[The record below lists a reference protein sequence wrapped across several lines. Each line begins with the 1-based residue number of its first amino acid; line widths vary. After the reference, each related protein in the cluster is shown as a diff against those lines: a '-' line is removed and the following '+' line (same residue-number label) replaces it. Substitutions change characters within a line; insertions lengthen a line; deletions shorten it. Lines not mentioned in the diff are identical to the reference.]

1 MRYVIRKFE
10 GNFWV
15 DVLEFNDMRELR
27 SSDVDQIVKEKVM
40 SGELPFFRVSVFCL
54 IQKLPN
60 GRERRVGK
68 DVVVDR
74 MGNFYGH

>member
-1 MRYVIRKFE
+1 MRYAIRKFE

-15 DVLEFNDMRELR
+15 DVLEFDEARKLG
-27 SSDVDQIVKEKVM
+27 SSDVVGVVKEKVM
-40 SGELPFFRVSVFCL
+40 SGGLPFFGVSVFCL
-54 IQKLPN
+54 VQKLRN

-74 MGNFYGH
+74 RGNVS